1 MRKDLLAAAVILL
14 GLSAAGAGAPAVTR
28 IHLDK
33 AIQPIT
39 EQYVLESI
47 KRANESGTSL
57 ILLDIDT
64 PGGYVSSVETIQR
77 AILSSKAPVVAYV
90 TPAGA
95 RAASG
100 GALVA
105 LACDLIAMA
114 PGTSIGSAHPVS
126 ALPFS
131 PSAPSPLAPPGE
143 PGKTP
148 QTPREAEVMM
158 EKVVN
163 DLAAHVRSL
172 AENRGRNAALAEKM
186 VRESVSFTEKEALA
200 EGLIEMVA
208 GSEKEVLGY
217 VSSHPLRRFDGAEQV
232 VSVPPGTVPADLLM
246 NPRQRFLSALA
257 DPTLAFLLLVLG
269 ILGLV
274 VEFKS
279 PGLIFPGVLGG
290 IFILLWLM
298 STPILPPN
306 VVGVLL
312 ILLAIIFFIL
322 EVKVV
327 SYGMLGIGG
336 VVSLVIG
343 SLLLYSRGPVP
354 EMRLSILV
362 VLPVALAFGAIL
374 VFLLT
379 LAAKALKSPVATGK
393 EAMAGLTGQ
402 VKEPI
407 GPGKPGKVFVFGEY
421 WNAVSEEIL
430 EPGEKVRVL
439 SQEGMTLK
447 VAKA

>member
-1 MRKDLLAAAVILL
+1 MRKGLLAAAAILL
-14 GLSAAGAGAPAVTR
+14 GLSATGAGAPAVTR

-33 AIQPIT
+33 PIQPIT

-47 KRANESGTSL
+47 KKANESGTSL

-90 TPAGA
+90 APAGA

-186 VRESVSFTEKEALA
+186 VRESVSFTEKEALK
-200 EGLIEMVA
+200 EGLIELVA
-208 GSEKEVLGY
+208 GSEKEVLAY

-232 VSVPPGTVPADLLM
+232 VSAPPGTVPVDLLM
-246 NPRQRFLSALA
+246 SPRQRFLSALA

-312 ILLAIIFFIL
+312 IVLAIVFFIL

-343 SLLLYSRGPVP
+343 SLLLYSKGPVP
-354 EMRLSILV
+354 EMRLSIFV

-393 EAMAGLTGQ
+393 EAMAGQMGQ

-407 GPGKPGKVFVFGEY
+407 GPGKAGKVFVFGEY
-421 WNAVSEEIL
+421 WNAVSEETL